1 MTDATCRREED
12 NNSKSEA
19 LIVAVPEVDAGK
31 EREESP
37 MTCTAMKCTLRYDG
51 FFSSFGTQ
59 CCCLSP
65 ILMTDIALLC
75 LGFQDVAY
83 NANGDKMCGVA
94 VMDLDTFAKVAG
106 LIGVAL
112 FLFICVLNGV
122 RGVLIRSM
130 AERNQEQPIVVDW
143 FDFAAHML
151 ALVSVPKMILAPFGM
166 ILYYSLS
173 TVCQSSDLGLVVAA
187 WSMFNGMIAIID
199 VVGIIKNWNYLK
211 LCGPSIEGTKEDAD
225 MPQEE

>member
-1 MTDATCRREED
+1 
-12 NNSKSEA
+12 
-19 LIVAVPEVDAGK
+19 
-31 EREESP
+31 
-37 MTCTAMKCTLRYDG
+37 MKCTLRYDG

-83 NANGDKMCGVA
+83 NANGEKMCGVA

-122 RGVLIRSM
+122 RGVLTRSM
-130 AERNQEQPIVVDW
+130 EENQEQPILVDW
-143 FDFAAHML
+143 SDFVAYTL
-151 ALVSVPKMILAPFGM
+151 ALTS
-166 ILYYSLS
+166 
-173 TVCQSSDLGLVVAA
+173 
-187 WSMFNGMIAIID
+187 
-199 VVGIIKNWNYLK
+199 
-211 LCGPSIEGTKEDAD
+211 
-225 MPQEE
+225 